1 VRLRGSVGRSNRV
14 VAIPSFRLRNNKEVM
29 NMVFLSSTGS
39 SLGYVSQLGGNPY
52 IERVSLGF
60 VPFTTEK
67 GRLWVGSLSSW
78 KAHVANYNK
87 FIYSMVLDRF
97 SNEKNF
103 ILARAKWIDTYGRV
117 AVRVSDNTADDSRID
132 GYKLGKI
139 YLFTEGRAFP
149 MSSSFIY
156 AGGIFDDVDRCAYG
170 GMMASNIVF
179 NGLRFW
185 PYSQIEWLK
194 ETWKNHYGCSDRI
207 PLPMEFESQTM
218 GVLPVLY
225 QTMTLLNTD
234 SAKHLYNQILR
245 CLKMR
250 LYYLENYYEPTGRDG
265 KFRLPIILYL
275 EEAVFLAAYRA
286 YIDRRQMWNS
296 GRMVPGLV
304 FVRGRLVR
312 ECKDHIVRGVHLSAS
327 RIQHRSTRILSRGM
341 YGQRL
346 SNEPVHEIMLE
357 SIGPIKDAD
366 YWVFMIS
373 TGFLSNS
380 QGNELDPVVAYFSAW
395 DFHSRFEKFLLEFG
409 LKFRREWTKRFRD
422 PSCTKSLADEIRQ
435 WFYDR
440 GFNIRV
446 WEDDKEEPSG

>member
-97 SNEKNF
+97 SSEKNF
-103 ILARAKWIDTYGRV
+103 ILARAKLIDTYGRV

-139 YLFTEGRAFP
+139 YLFTEGQAFP

-170 GMMASNIVF
+170 GVVVSNIVYSW
-179 NGLRFW
+179 LRFW
-185 PYSQIEWLK
+185 VYSDRDLL
-194 ETWKNHYGCSDRI
+194 ETIWKNHYNCSDRI
-207 PLPMEFESQTM
+207 PLPMEFSEQTM
-218 GVLPVLY
+218 DTLSVVY
-225 QTMTLLNTD
+225 QTMMPLVSD
-234 SAKHLYNQILR
+234 SAKDLYDRILH
-245 CLKMR
+245 CLEMR
-250 LYYLENYYEPTGRDG
+250 LYYLEHHYSPIG
-265 KFRLPIILYL
+265 KDDRFRPPILL
-275 EEAVFLAAYRA
+275 FLSEVVFLAAYRA
-286 YIDRRQMWNS
+286 YLDRLDLWNS
-296 GRMVPGLV
+296 SRIVPALV

-312 ECKDHIVRGVHLSAS
+312 ESKDHIVRGVHFSSA
-327 RIQHRSTRILSRGM
+327 RTQHRAARILSKGM

-346 SNEPVHEIMLE
+346 GKEPIHEIMLE
-357 SIGPIKDAD
+357 SIGPIKNAD

-373 TGFLSNS
+373 TGFLLGS
-380 QGNELDPVVAYFSAW
+380 QGKESDPVVAYFSAW
-395 DFHSRFEKFLLEFG
+395 DFHSRFEKFLLELG
-409 LKFRREWTKRFRD
+409 LKFRMEWRDRFRD
-422 PSCTKSLADEIRQ
+422 PNCVKGLGNEIRR
-435 WFYDR
+435 WFVDR
-440 GFNIRV
+440 GFNIRL
-446 WEDDKEEPSG
+446 

>member
-97 SNEKNF
+97 SSEKNF
-103 ILARAKWIDTYGRV
+103 ILARAKLIDTYGRV

-218 GVLPVLY
+218 GILPVLY
-225 QTMTLLNTD
+225 QTITLLNSDT
-234 SAKHLYNQILR
+234 AKHLYNRILH

-250 LYYLENYYEPTGRDG
+250 LYYFENYYEPTGRDG

-286 YIDRRQMWNS
+286 YVDRQKMWNS
-296 GRMVPGLV
+296 SRMVPGLV

-312 ECKDHIVRGVHLSAS
+312 ESKDHIVRGVHFASA
-327 RIQHRSTRILSRGM
+327 RIQHRSARILSKGM

-346 SNEPVHEIMLE
+346 SKEPIHEVMLE
-357 SIGPIKDAD
+357 GIAPIKNVD
-366 YWVFMIS
+366 YWVFMVG
-373 TGFLSNS
+373 TGFSL
-380 QGNELDPVVAYFSAW
+380 GYHAGDLDPVVAYFSAL

-409 LKFRREWTKRFRD
+409 LKFRREWMPRFRD
-422 PSCTKSLADEIRQ
+422 SERIDGVWHDIRR
-435 WFYDR
+435 WFVDR
-440 GFNIRV
+440 GFNIRL
-446 WEDDKEEPSG
+446 

>member
-1 VRLRGSVGRSNRV
+1 
-14 VAIPSFRLRNNKEVM
+14 
-29 NMVFLSSTGS
+29 MVFLSSTGS

-97 SNEKNF
+97 SSEKNF
-103 ILARAKWIDTYGRV
+103 ILAHAKLIDTYRLL
-117 AVRVSDNTADDSRID
+117 ATRTSDDTADGSRID

-139 YLFTEGRAFP
+139 YLFTEGKTFP
-149 MSSSFIY
+149 MSSVAIHSDGIY
-156 AGGIFDDVDRCAYG
+156 DDRDRCAYG
-170 GMMASNIVF
+170 GMVSSNIVYKW
-179 NGLRFW
+179 LRFW
-185 PYSQIEWLK
+185 VYSDREML
-194 ETWKNHYGCSDRI
+194 ETIWKNHYCCSSKI
-207 PLPMEFESQTM
+207 PLPMEFESQTV
-218 GVLPVLY
+218 GILPVLY
-225 QTMTLLNTD
+225 QTITLLNTD
-234 SAKHLYNQILR
+234 SARHLYNQILR

-250 LYYLENYYEPTGRDG
+250 LYYFENYYEPTGRDG
-265 KFRLPIILYL
+265 EFRLPIILYL